1 MLAARVLIN
10 ALVLGCL
17 YACIAIG
24 FSLVWGVLNVINL
37 IHGSFIVLG
46 AYLAWGLYQSLHI
59 SPWYALLIAAPL
71 SLCSAI
77 SFSASYSIGLL
88 LRRFLLTLT
97 LTFGLD
103 LILNNAM
110 IYFFRPIIRKLTLTP
125 PMGSISLFGVVVP
138 VDRLI
143 ATASALALT
152 GILYLIL
159 RRLRVGRAIVAVRL
173 DRDAA
178 TLMVSVNSIY
188 AIAFGLGAALAGCA
202 GVLMALI
209 FPISPLTSTAYLG
222 KAFVVCVLGGLGS
235 VSGALAGGILL
246 ALIEGIGSTLIGP
259 AHATTLS
266 FVLLIIFLIVRPQGC
281 SAGRASN
288 DQMNLLLLVLIAC
301 IAALPLF
308 RRCLRV

>member
-1 MLAARVLIN
+1 MLAVQVLIN
-10 ALVLGCL
+10 ALLLGCL
-17 YACIAIG
+17 YGCIAIG

-46 AYLAWGLYQSLHI
+46 AYLAWAAYQWLSI
-59 SPWYALLIAAPL
+59 PPWFALAIAAPL
-71 SLCSAI
+71 
-77 SFSASYSIGLL
+77 FFGLGYL
-88 LRRFLLTLT
+88 LQQLVLNRVITAPVLVTLT

-110 IYFFRPIIRKLTLTP
+110 IYYFKADYRKLILTP
-125 PMGSISLFGVVVP
+125 PMGSVSIFGAVVP

-143 ATASALALT
+143 ATAAALALT
-152 GILYLIL
+152 GVLYLIL

-178 TLMVSVNSIY
+178 VLMGVNVNSIY
-188 AIAFGLGAALAGCA
+188 AIAFGLGTALAGSA

-235 VSGALAGGILL
+235 VSGALAGGVLL
-246 ALIEGIGSTLIGP
+246 ALIEGVGSAMIGP
-259 AHATTLS
+259 AHAITLS
-266 FVLLIIFLIVRPQGC
+266 FVLLIVFLILRPQGLL
-281 SAGRASN
+281 GRKG
-288 DQMNLLLLVLIAC
+288 
-301 IAALPLF
+301 F
-308 RRCLRV
+308 E

>member
-1 MLAARVLIN
+1 MLAVQVLIN

-46 AYLAWGLYQSLHI
+46 AYLAWGAYQWAHI
-59 SPWYALLIAAPL
+59 SPWYALLFAAPL
-71 SLCSAI
+71 FFAFRYLLQR
-77 SFSASYSIGLL
+77 LL
-88 LRRFLLTLT
+88 LNRVISAPVLVTLT

-110 IYFFRPIIRKLTLTP
+110 IYYFKADYRKLTLNP
-125 PMGSISLFGVVVP
+125 PTGSVSLFDVVVP

-152 GILYLIL
+152 ALLYLLL
-159 RRLRVGRAIVAVRL
+159 RRSKVGRAIVAVRL

-178 TLMVSVNSIY
+178 VLMGVDVKSIY

-209 FPISPLTSTAYLG
+209 FPISPLTSSAYLG

-235 VSGALAGGILL
+235 VSGALAGGLLL
-246 ALIEGIGSTLIGP
+246 ALVEGIGSVYLGP

-266 FVLLIIFLIVRPQGC
+266 FVLLIVFLVVRPQGLL
-281 SAGRASN
+281 GRKG
-288 DQMNLLLLVLIAC
+288 
-301 IAALPLF
+301 F
-308 RRCLRV
+308 E

>member
-1 MLAARVLIN
+1 MLAAQVLIN

-59 SPWYALLIAAPL
+59 SPWYALAIAAPAFFVL
-71 SLCSAI
+71 GYVIQRLILNRVITAPV
-77 SFSASYSIGLL
+77 LV
-88 LRRFLLTLT
+88 TLT

-110 IYFFRPIIRKLTLTP
+110 IYYFKADYRKLTLTP
-125 PMGSISLFGVVVP
+125 PMGSVSLFDVVVP
-138 VDRLI
+138 IDRLI

-152 GILYLIL
+152 GVLYLIL
-159 RRLRVGRAIVAVRL
+159 RRLRVGRAIIAVRL

-178 TLMVSVNSIY
+178 RLMGVNVNSIY

-266 FVLLIIFLIVRPQGC
+266 FALLIVFLIVRPQGLL
-281 SAGRASN
+281 GRKG
-288 DQMNLLLLVLIAC
+288 
-301 IAALPLF
+301 F
-308 RRCLRV
+308 E

>member
-1 MLAARVLIN
+1 MLAAQVLIN

-46 AYLAWGLYQSLHI
+46 AYLAWGLYQSLHL
-59 SPWYALLIAAPL
+59 SPWYALVIAAPL
-71 SLCSAI
+71 
-77 SFSASYSIGLL
+77 FFVIGYMIQRIILNRVITAPVL
-88 LRRFLLTLT
+88 VTLT

-110 IYFFRPIIRKLTLTP
+110 IYYFKADYRKLTLSP
-125 PMGSISLFGVVVP
+125 PMGSISFFDVVVP

-143 ATASALALT
+143 ATAFALALT
-152 GILYLIL
+152 GVLYLIL
-159 RRLRVGRAIVAVRL
+159 RRLRIGRAIVAVRL

-178 TLMVSVNSIY
+178 VLMGVKVNSIY

-266 FVLLIIFLIVRPQGC
+266 FVLLIIFLIVRPQGLL
-281 SAGRASN
+281 GRKG
-288 DQMNLLLLVLIAC
+288 
-301 IAALPLF
+301 F
-308 RRCLRV
+308 E

>member
-1 MLAARVLIN
+1 MLAVQVLIN

-46 AYLAWGLYQSLHI
+46 AYLAWGAYQWLGI
-59 SPWYALLIAAPL
+59 SPWYALVIAAPL
-71 SLCSAI
+71 FFAFGYLLQR
-77 SFSASYSIGLL
+77 LL
-88 LRRFLLTLT
+88 LNRVISAPVLVTLT

-110 IYFFRPIIRKLTLTP
+110 IYYFKADYRKLTLSP
-125 PMGSISLFGVVVP
+125 PTGSISLFDVVVP

-152 GILYLIL
+152 GLLYLLL
-159 RRLRVGRAIVAVRL
+159 RRSKIGRAIVAVRL

-178 TLMVSVNSIY
+178 VLMGVDVKSIY

-209 FPISPLTSTAYLG
+209 FPISPLTSSAYLG

-235 VSGALAGGILL
+235 VSGALAGGLLL
-246 ALIEGIGSTLIGP
+246 ALVEGVGSTLIGP

-266 FVLLIIFLIVRPQGC
+266 FVLLIIFLVVRPQGLL
-281 SAGRASN
+281 GRKG
-288 DQMNLLLLVLIAC
+288 
-301 IAALPLF
+301 F
-308 RRCLRV
+308 E

>member
-1 MLAARVLIN
+1 VLVAQVLIN

-46 AYLAWGLYQSLHI
+46 SYLAWGLYQALGI
-59 SPWYALLIAAPL
+59 SPWYVLVVAVPLFFSFGYLLQW
-71 SLCSAI
+71 
-77 SFSASYSIGLL
+77 LL
-88 LRRFLLTLT
+88 LNRVIDAPVLVTLT

-110 IYFFRPIIRKLTLTP
+110 IYFFKADYRKLTLSP
-125 PMGSISLFGVVVP
+125 PLGSVSLFDVVVP
-138 VDRLI
+138 VDRLL
-143 ATASALALT
+143 ATVFALALT
-152 GILYLIL
+152 GVLYLVL

-178 TLMVSVNSIY
+178 VLMGVDVKSIY

-209 FPISPLTSTAYLG
+209 FPISPLTSSTFLG

-235 VSGALAGGILL
+235 VSGALAGGLLL
-246 ALIEGIGSTLIGP
+246 ALVEGIGSASIGP
-259 AHATTLS
+259 SHTTTMS
-266 FVLLIIFLIVRPQGC
+266 FALLILFLIVRPQGLL
-281 SAGRASN
+281 GRKG
-288 DQMNLLLLVLIAC
+288 
-301 IAALPLF
+301 F
-308 RRCLRV
+308 E

>member
-1 MLAARVLIN
+1 MLAAQVLIN

-46 AYLAWGLYQSLHI
+46 AYLAWGLYQSLHL
-59 SPWYALLIAAPL
+59 SPWFALVVAAPL
-71 SLCSAI
+71 FFCLGYILQRVILNRVITAPV
-77 SFSASYSIGLL
+77 LV
-88 LRRFLLTLT
+88 TLT

-110 IYFFRPIIRKLTLTP
+110 IYFFKADYRKLTLTP
-125 PMGSISLFGVVVP
+125 PMGSVSLFGVVVP
-138 VDRLI
+138 VDRLM
-143 ATASALALT
+143 ATAFALALT

-159 RRLRVGRAIVAVRL
+159 RRLKVGRAIVAVRL

-178 TLMVSVNSIY
+178 VLMGVNVKSIY

-209 FPISPLTSTAYLG
+209 FPISPLTSSAYLG

-246 ALIEGIGSTLIGP
+246 ALIEGVGSAMIGP

-266 FVLLIIFLIVRPQGC
+266 FVLLIVFLILRPQGLL
-281 SAGRASN
+281 GRRG
-288 DQMNLLLLVLIAC
+288 
-301 IAALPLF
+301 F
-308 RRCLRV
+308 E

>member
-1 MLAARVLIN
+1 MLAAQVLIN

-59 SPWYALLIAAPL
+59 SPWYVLVLAAPL
-71 SLCSAI
+71 
-77 SFSASYSIGLL
+77 FFVIGYMIQRVILNRVITAPVL
-88 LRRFLLTLT
+88 VTLT

-110 IYFFRPIIRKLTLTP
+110 IYYFKADYRKLTLTP
-125 PMGSISLFGVVVP
+125 PMGSISLFDVVVP

-143 ATASALALT
+143 ATAAALALT
-152 GILYLIL
+152 GVLYLIL

-178 TLMVSVNSIY
+178 TLMGVNVNSIY
-188 AIAFGLGAALAGCA
+188 AIAFGLGTALAGCA

-246 ALIEGIGSTLIGP
+246 ALIEGVGSTLIGP

-266 FVLLIIFLIVRPQGC
+266 FALLIVFLILRPQGLL
-281 SAGRASN
+281 GRKG
-288 DQMNLLLLVLIAC
+288 
-301 IAALPLF
+301 F
-308 RRCLRV
+308 E

>member
-1 MLAARVLIN
+1 MLAAQVLIN

-71 SLCSAI
+71 FFVFGYLVQRVILNRVITAPV
-77 SFSASYSIGLL
+77 LV
-88 LRRFLLTLT
+88 TLT

-110 IYFFRPIIRKLTLTP
+110 IYFFKADYRKLTLTP
-125 PMGSISLFGVVVP
+125 PMGSVSLFDVVVP

-143 ATASALALT
+143 ATVSALALT
-152 GILYLIL
+152 GVLYLIL

-178 TLMVSVNSIY
+178 TLMGVDVNSIY

-266 FVLLIIFLIVRPQGC
+266 FVLLIIFLIVRPQGLL
-281 SAGRASN
+281 GRKG
-288 DQMNLLLLVLIAC
+288 
-301 IAALPLF
+301 F
-308 RRCLRV
+308 E

>member
-1 MLAARVLIN
+1 MLAAQILIN

-37 IHGSFIVLG
+37 MHGSFIVLG
-46 AYLAWGLYQSLHI
+46 AYLAWGLYRSLHI
-59 SPWYALLIAAPL
+59 APWYALLLAAPL
-71 SLCSAI
+71 FFAI
-77 SFSASYSIGLL
+77 GYLIQRVILNRVITAPVLV
-88 LRRFLLTLT
+88 TLT

-110 IYFFRPIIRKLTLTP
+110 IYYLKADYQKLSLVP
-125 PMGSISLFGVVVP
+125 PMGSVSLFGVVVP
-138 VDRLI
+138 VDRLV
-143 ATASALALT
+143 ATVAALGLT
-152 GILYLIL
+152 FVLYLIL

-178 TLMVSVNSIY
+178 VLMGVDVNVTY
-188 AIAFGLGAALAGCA
+188 AVAFGLGAALAGCA

-246 ALIEGIGSTLIGP
+246 ALIEGVGSAMIGP

-266 FVLLIIFLIVRPQGC
+266 FALLIVFLIVRPQGLL
-281 SAGRASN
+281 GRKG
-288 DQMNLLLLVLIAC
+288 
-301 IAALPLF
+301 F
-308 RRCLRV
+308 E

>member
-1 MLAARVLIN
+1 MLAVQVLIN

-46 AYLAWGLYQSLHI
+46 AYLAWGAYQWLGI
-59 SPWYALLIAAPL
+59 SPWYALVIAAPL
-71 SLCSAI
+71 
-77 SFSASYSIGLL
+77 FFASGYLLQGLL
-88 LRRFLLTLT
+88 LNRVISAPVLVTLT

-110 IYFFRPIIRKLTLTP
+110 IYYFKADYRKLTLSP
-125 PMGSISLFGVVVP
+125 PTGSISLFDVVVP

-152 GILYLIL
+152 ALLYLLL
-159 RRLRVGRAIVAVRL
+159 RRSKVGRAIVAVRL

-178 TLMVSVNSIY
+178 VLMGVDVKSIY

-209 FPISPLTSTAYLG
+209 FPISPLTSSAYLG

-235 VSGALAGGILL
+235 VSGALAGGLLL
-246 ALIEGIGSTLIGP
+246 ALVEGVGSTLIGP

-266 FVLLIIFLIVRPQGC
+266 FVLLIIFLVVRPQGLL
-281 SAGRASN
+281 GRKG
-288 DQMNLLLLVLIAC
+288 
-301 IAALPLF
+301 F
-308 RRCLRV
+308 E

>member
-1 MLAARVLIN
+1 MLAVQVLIN

-46 AYLAWGLYQSLHI
+46 AYLAWGLYQSVHI
-59 SPWYALLIAAPL
+59 SPWYSLIIAAPV
-71 SLCSAI
+71 
-77 SFSASYSIGLL
+77 FFVIGYMIQRVILNRVITAPVL
-88 LRRFLLTLT
+88 VTLT

-110 IYFFRPIIRKLTLTP
+110 IYFFKADYRKLVLTP
-125 PMGSISLFGVVVP
+125 PMGSVSIFDVVVP
-138 VDRLI
+138 VDRLV
-143 ATASALALT
+143 ATAAALALT
-152 GILYLIL
+152 GVLYLIL

-178 TLMVSVNSIY
+178 KLMGVDVNSIY
-188 AIAFGLGAALAGCA
+188 ATAFGLGAALAGCA

-209 FPISPLTSTAYLG
+209 FPISPLTSSAYLG

-246 ALIEGIGSTLIGP
+246 ALIEGVGSAFFGP
-259 AHATTLS
+259 AHAVTLS
-266 FVLLIIFLIVRPQGC
+266 FALLIVFLIVRPQGLL
-281 SAGRASN
+281 GRKG
-288 DQMNLLLLVLIAC
+288 
-301 IAALPLF
+301 F
-308 RRCLRV
+308 E

>member
-1 MLAARVLIN
+1 MLAAQVLIN

-46 AYLAWGLYQSLHI
+46 AYLAWGLYQSLHV

-71 SLCSAI
+71 FFAFGYLIQRIILNRVITAPV
-77 SFSASYSIGLL
+77 LV
-88 LRRFLLTLT
+88 TLT

-110 IYFFRPIIRKLTLTP
+110 IYYFKADYRKLTLTP
-125 PMGSISLFGVVVP
+125 PMGSISFFDVVVP

-152 GILYLIL
+152 GVLYLIL

-178 TLMVSVNSIY
+178 TLMGVDVKSIY

-266 FVLLIIFLIVRPQGC
+266 FVLLIIFLIVRPQGLL
-281 SAGRASN
+281 GRKG
-288 DQMNLLLLVLIAC
+288 
-301 IAALPLF
+301 F
-308 RRCLRV
+308 E

>member
-1 MLAARVLIN
+1 MLAVQVLIN

-46 AYLAWGLYQSLHI
+46 AYLAWGAYQWAHI
-59 SPWYALLIAAPL
+59 SPWYALLFAAPL
-71 SLCSAI
+71 FFAFGYLLQR
-77 SFSASYSIGLL
+77 LL
-88 LRRFLLTLT
+88 LNRVISAPVLVTLT

-110 IYFFRPIIRKLTLTP
+110 IYYFKADYRKLTLNP
-125 PMGSISLFGVVVP
+125 PTGSVSLFDVVVP

-152 GILYLIL
+152 ALLYLLL
-159 RRLRVGRAIVAVRL
+159 RRSKVGRAIVAVRL

-178 TLMVSVNSIY
+178 VLMGVDVKSIY

-209 FPISPLTSTAYLG
+209 FPISPLTSSAYLG

-235 VSGALAGGILL
+235 VSGALAGGLLL
-246 ALIEGIGSTLIGP
+246 ALVEGIGSVYLGP

-266 FVLLIIFLIVRPQGC
+266 FVLLIVFLVVRPQGLL
-281 SAGRASN
+281 GRKG
-288 DQMNLLLLVLIAC
+288 
-301 IAALPLF
+301 F
-308 RRCLRV
+308 E

>member
-1 MLAARVLIN
+1 MLAAQVLIN

-71 SLCSAI
+71 FFVFGYLIQRLILNRVITAPV
-77 SFSASYSIGLL
+77 LV
-88 LRRFLLTLT
+88 TLT

-110 IYFFRPIIRKLTLTP
+110 IYFFKADYRKLTLTP
-125 PMGSISLFGVVVP
+125 PMGSISLFDVVVP
-138 VDRLI
+138 IDRLI

-152 GILYLIL
+152 GVLYLIL

-178 TLMVSVNSIY
+178 TLMGVDVNSIY

-266 FVLLIIFLIVRPQGC
+266 FVLLIIFLIVRPQGLL
-281 SAGRASN
+281 GRKG
-288 DQMNLLLLVLIAC
+288 
-301 IAALPLF
+301 F
-308 RRCLRV
+308 E

>member
-1 MLAARVLIN
+1 MLAVQVLIN

-37 IHGSFIVLG
+37 IHGSLIVLG
-46 AYLAWGLYQSLHI
+46 AYLAWLLYQALGVP
-59 SPWYALLIAAPL
+59 PWFALAVAAPMFFVL
-71 SLCSAI
+71 GYGVQRLILNRVITAPV
-77 SFSASYSIGLL
+77 LV
-88 LRRFLLTLT
+88 TLT

-110 IYFFRPIIRKLTLTP
+110 IYVFKADYRKLTMVP
-125 PMGSISLFGVVVP
+125 PMGSVSVMGVVVP

-143 ATASALALT
+143 ATAAALALT
-152 GILYLIL
+152 GLLYLIM
-159 RRLRVGRAIVAVRL
+159 RRSRIGRAIVAVRL

-178 TLMVSVNSIY
+178 VLMGVDVRNIY

-202 GVLMALI
+202 GVLMAMI
-209 FPISPLTSTAYLG
+209 FPISALTSSAYLG

-235 VSGALAGGILL
+235 VSGALAGGLLL
-246 ALIEGIGSTLIGP
+246 ALIEGVGATLIGP

-266 FVLLIIFLIVRPQGC
+266 FALLIVFLIVRPQGLV
-281 SAGRASN
+281 GRKG
-288 DQMNLLLLVLIAC
+288 
-301 IAALPLF
+301 F
-308 RRCLRV
+308 E

>member
-1 MLAARVLIN
+1 MLAAQVLIN

-46 AYLAWGLYQSLHI
+46 AYLAWGLYQSLHL
-59 SPWYALLIAAPL
+59 SPWYALVIAAPL
-71 SLCSAI
+71 FFAFGYLVQRIILNRVITAPV
-77 SFSASYSIGLL
+77 LV
-88 LRRFLLTLT
+88 TLT

-110 IYFFRPIIRKLTLTP
+110 IYYFKADYRKLTLTP
-125 PMGSISLFGVVVP
+125 PMGSISLFDVVVP

-152 GILYLIL
+152 GVLYLIL

-178 TLMVSVNSIY
+178 TLMGVDVKSIY

-266 FVLLIIFLIVRPQGC
+266 FVLLIIFLIVRPQGLL
-281 SAGRASN
+281 GRKG
-288 DQMNLLLLVLIAC
+288 
-301 IAALPLF
+301 F
-308 RRCLRV
+308 E

>member
-1 MLAARVLIN
+1 VLVAQVLIN

-37 IHGSFIVLG
+37 IQGSFIVLG
-46 AYLAWGLYQSLHI
+46 SYLAWGLYQSLKI
-59 SPWYALLIAAPL
+59 PPWYVLIVAAPL
-71 SLCSAI
+71 FFVLG
-77 SFSASYSIGLL
+77 YLLQRLL
-88 LRRFLLTLT
+88 LNRVITAPVLVTLT

-110 IYFFRPIIRKLTLTP
+110 IYFFKADYRKLTLNP
-125 PMGSISLFGVVVP
+125 PIGSVSLFDVVVP

-152 GILYLIL
+152 LVLYLVL

-178 TLMVSVNSIY
+178 VLMGVDVKSIY

-209 FPISPLTSTAYLG
+209 FPISPLTSSTFLG

-235 VSGALAGGILL
+235 VSGALAGGLLL
-246 ALIEGIGSTLIGP
+246 ALVEGVGSATIGP
-259 AHATTLS
+259 AHATTVS
-266 FVLLIIFLIVRPQGC
+266 FALLIVFLIVRPQGLL
-281 SAGRASN
+281 GRKG
-288 DQMNLLLLVLIAC
+288 
-301 IAALPLF
+301 F
-308 RRCLRV
+308 E

>member
-1 MLAARVLIN
+1 MLALQVLIN

-46 AYLAWGLYQSLHI
+46 AYLAWGAYQAFGL
-59 SPWYALLIAAPL
+59 SPWYALLIAAPAFFAL
-71 SLCSAI
+71 GYLLQR
-77 SFSASYSIGLL
+77 LL
-88 LRRFLLTLT
+88 LNRVITAPVLVTLT

-110 IYFFRPIIRKLTLTP
+110 IYYFKADYRKLILNP
-125 PMGSISLFGVVVP
+125 PTGSVSIFDVVVP

-143 ATASALALT
+143 ATVAALALT
-152 GILYLIL
+152 FLLYLLL
-159 RRLRVGRAIVAVRL
+159 RRSKVGRAIVAVRL

-178 TLMVSVNSIY
+178 VLMGVDVKAIY
-188 AIAFGLGAALAGCA
+188 ATAFGLGAALAGCA

-209 FPISPLTSTAYLG
+209 FPISPLTSSAYLG

-235 VSGALAGGILL
+235 VSGALAGGLLL
-246 ALIEGIGSTLIGP
+246 ALVEGIGSVYFGP
-259 AHATTLS
+259 AHAVTLS
-266 FVLLIIFLIVRPQGC
+266 FVLLIVFLVIRPQGLL
-281 SAGRASN
+281 GRKG
-288 DQMNLLLLVLIAC
+288 
-301 IAALPLF
+301 F
-308 RRCLRV
+308 E

>member
-1 MLAARVLIN
+1 MLALQVLIN

-46 AYLAWGLYQSLHI
+46 AYLAWGLYQSLAL
-59 SPWYALLIAAPL
+59 SPWYALLVAAPL
-71 SLCSAI
+71 FFIFGYLVQR
-77 SFSASYSIGLL
+77 LL
-88 LRRFLLTLT
+88 LNRVITAPVLVTLT

-110 IYFFRPIIRKLTLTP
+110 IYFFKADYRKLTLKP
-125 PMGSISLFGVVVP
+125 PMGSVSLFDVVVP

-152 GILYLIL
+152 GLLYLLL
-159 RRLRVGRAIVAVRL
+159 RRSKIGRAIVAVRL

-178 TLMVSVNSIY
+178 ILMGVDVKSIY

-209 FPISPLTSTAYLG
+209 FPISPLTSSAYLG

-235 VSGALAGGILL
+235 VSGALAGGVLL
-246 ALIEGIGSTLIGP
+246 ALVEGIGSATLGP
-259 AHATTLS
+259 SHATTLS
-266 FVLLIIFLIVRPQGC
+266 FALLIVFLIVRPQGLL
-281 SAGRASN
+281 GRKG
-288 DQMNLLLLVLIAC
+288 
-301 IAALPLF
+301 F
-308 RRCLRV
+308 E

>member
-1 MLAARVLIN
+1 MLAAQVLIN

-46 AYLAWGLYQSLHI
+46 AYLAWGLYQSLEI
-59 SPWYALLIAAPL
+59 SPWFALGIAAPV
-71 SLCSAI
+71 
-77 SFSASYSIGLL
+77 FFGLGYVIQRL
-88 LRRFLLTLT
+88 ILNRVMTAPVLVTLT

-110 IYFFRPIIRKLTLTP
+110 IYYFKADYRKLTLTP
-125 PMGSISLFGVVVP
+125 PMGSVSLFDVVVP
-138 VDRLI
+138 IDRLI

-152 GILYLIL
+152 GVLYLIL
-159 RRLRVGRAIVAVRL
+159 RRLRVGRAIIAVRL

-178 TLMVSVNSIY
+178 KLMGVDVSSIY

-235 VSGALAGGILL
+235 VSGALAGGVLL
-246 ALIEGIGSTLIGP
+246 ALIEGIGSALVGP

-266 FVLLIIFLIVRPQGC
+266 FALLIVFLIVRPQGLL
-281 SAGRASN
+281 GRKG
-288 DQMNLLLLVLIAC
+288 
-301 IAALPLF
+301 F
-308 RRCLRV
+308 E